1 MPPKRKGLTSKKMA
15 EAREEGGIDVL
26 PDALLQHI
34 LSFLSADEAVKTSA
48 SYPAAG
54 ATPPLEIHA
63 HPAYCQNGGQMG
75 LGELRGFQQHTHIYA
90 PNLITLHLDI
100 LWGRVPFLK
109 SIPSLLTGFVR
120 AQQDCDDYC
129 SNTYSGNCENCNG
142 CLCMIDETGSD
153 SAKCM
158 LLGGLL
164 EAKNLELIA
173 EPEMSLL
180 LNEWCV
186 ANNFWAL
193 ACILKKSPVLENF
206 TLQISKDTK
215 SMIETEENYNVLVK
229 PVVTSKHLKVVKVH
243 CTEVD
248 EGVYKIVKFLTTLNI
263 EVIMKRM
270 DRSTK
275 PLGALKPSQTV
286 LRLFI
291 DSETLTMMEGPSQ
304 TVLRTFID
312 LMTTTMVMVK
322 DLHKLFFGLSLIDG
336 DDNFDGELVI

>member
-1 MPPKRKGLTSKKMA
+1 
-15 EAREEGGIDVL
+15 
-26 PDALLQHI
+26 
-34 LSFLSADEAVKTSA
+34 
-48 SYPAAG
+48 
-54 ATPPLEIHA
+54 
-63 HPAYCQNGGQMG
+63 
-75 LGELRGFQQHTHIYA
+75 
-90 PNLITLHLDI
+90 
-100 LWGRVPFLK
+100 
-109 SIPSLLTGFVR
+109 
-120 AQQDCDDYC
+120 
-129 SNTYSGNCENCNG
+129 
-142 CLCMIDETGSD
+142 MIDETGND

-173 EPEMSLL
+173 EPEMHIFRSDLRWCPLFGNLKSLL

-275 PLGALKPSQTV
+275 RFTNADWSLNT
-286 LRLFI
+286 
-291 DSETLTMMEGPSQ
+291 TLMSVRKGIVESINVFLTPTNVS
-304 TVLRTFID
+304 I
-312 LMTTTMVMVK
+312 
-322 DLHKLFFGLSLIDG
+322 
-336 DDNFDGELVI
+336 

>member
-1 MPPKRKGLTSKKMA
+1 MVASFSSVYFNIFMPPLYRYLGLLLVISLHTPSCSATNDTIVAGQVLAVGEKLISRNGKFA
-15 EAREEGGIDVL
+15 LGFFKPALPEGT
-26 PDALLQHI
+26 A
-34 LSFLSADEAVKTSA
+34 
-48 SYPAAG
+48 
-54 ATPPLEIHA
+54 
-63 HPAYCQNGGQMG
+63 
-75 LGELRGFQQHTHIYA
+75 
-90 PNLITLHLDI
+90 
-100 LWGRVPFLK
+100 
-109 SIPSLLTGFVR
+109 
-120 AQQDCDDYC
+120 
-129 SNTYSGNCENCNG
+129 NTY
-142 CLCMIDETGSD
+142 DETGND

-173 EPEMSLL
+173 EPEMHIFRSDLRWCPLFGNLKSLL

-275 PLGALKPSQTV
+275 
-286 LRLFI
+286 LFSFEEE
-291 DSETLTMMEGPSQ
+291 DMGS
-304 TVLRTFID
+304 D
-312 LMTTTMVMVK
+312 LEEESST
-322 DLHKLFFGLSLIDG
+322 
-336 DDNFDGELVI
+336 

>member
-75 LGELRGFQQHTHIYA
+75 LGELRGFQQVCQHPTTL
-90 PNLITLHLDI
+90 PWCPLFGNL
-100 LWGRVPFLK
+100 K
-109 SIPSLLTGFVR
+109 
-120 AQQDCDDYC
+120 
-129 SNTYSGNCENCNG
+129 
-142 CLCMIDETGSD
+142 
-153 SAKCM
+153 
-158 LLGGLL
+158 
-164 EAKNLELIA
+164 
-173 EPEMSLL
+173 SLL

-270 DRSTK
+270 D
-275 PLGALKPSQTV
+275 
-286 LRLFI
+286 
-291 DSETLTMMEGPSQ
+291 
-304 TVLRTFID
+304 
-312 LMTTTMVMVK
+312 
-322 DLHKLFFGLSLIDG
+322 
-336 DDNFDGELVI
+336 